1 MIKKLIKQ
9 LIPACFL
16 FLGVFTSC
24 TSEDEPDSPATLS
37 GISLHLQTS
46 AGNTRSSVEL
56 GTEAERQI
64 NSVSVWF
71 FKDGTPDTGKAVF
84 YTKKAASSST
94 GSLYL
99 NFTDEELRLHNMTS
113 EGKYE
118 IYVVANLPADAG
130 IDGETTIKDL
140 KDYSYTA
147 ASRPGSPFSMTGTSE
162 GTHDFGKNSQITI
175 SLLRVASRLDITVKN
190 ATGKS
195 WLINKINIVGDQKS
209 VLLFAPAGGA
219 TTPASDAFGTAQ
231 TVLDTPTTNDEATC
245 TGYIYE
251 NQSANAVKVVIEGSV
266 DGTAK
271 TWTTELKPN
280 GAVVLPRNTIC
291 DVTLNLKESAP
302 ILPTDVVSSIKA
314 WDMVS
319 VDGTIHGSYLYVD
332 HNTVEVL
339 FNIGGSIGL
348 TTNATQIHVDWK
360 NAFGFYLFGFPDD
373 TEATIPVTDSSAT
386 LEFFFKG
393 NTSDV
398 IPNGEVILTAGNL
411 SQKITLVKENSNLLF
426 DVKSVLVDGV
436 PVADGGTTTFPEW
449 DKGADTY
456 IEIIMNTNIIWAYR
470 MTAYAN
476 DGYPTGNTILN
487 KIVYTSGAAVEST
500 SGKLKLGY
508 APIIYD
514 DPDLMPMR
522 VEIELFLLNFNEL
535 GTKVRTFV
543 FKVEKP

>member
-1 MIKKLIKQ
+1 MMKRMIYQ
-9 LIPACFL
+9 LISVYL
-16 FLGVFTSC
+16 FLGVLASC
-24 TSEDEPDSPATLS
+24 SSEDEPGNAASAT
-37 GISLHLQTS
+37 GISIELKTTGQ
-46 AGNTRSSVEL
+46 TRSSVEP
-56 GTEAERQI
+56 GTEVERQI
-64 NSVSVWF
+64 NSASVWF
-71 FKDGTPDTGKAVF
+71 FKEGTRPDTGKAVF
-84 YTKKAASSST
+84 YKKIASSSST

-118 IYVVANLPADAG
+118 IYVVANLPADAT
-130 IDGETTIKDL
+130 IDGETTLQDL
-140 KDYSYTA
+140 KGYSYTA
-147 ASRPGSPFSMTGTSE
+147 ASRPGSPFCMTGTSE
-162 GTHDFGKNSQITI
+162 GTHDFGKNSQISI

-195 WLINKINIVGDQKS
+195 WLINKISIEGDQKS
-209 VLLFAPAGGA
+209 VLLFAPASG
-219 TTPASDAFGTAQ
+219 TTMSAADAFGTAQ
-231 TVLDTPTTNDEATC
+231 TVLTTPTTNDEVTC

-271 TWTTELKPN
+271 TWTAELKPA
-280 GAVVLPRNTIC
+280 GGVTVPRNTIC

-302 ILPTDVVSSIKA
+302 ISPTDAVSTIKA
-314 WDMVS
+314 WDIVS

-360 NAFGFYLFGFPDD
+360 NAPGFYLSGFPDD
-373 TEATIPVTDSSAT
+373 MEVTIPVTDSSTT

-398 IPNGEVILTAGNL
+398 VPNGEVILTAGNI
-411 SQKITLVKENSNLLF
+411 SQKITLVKENNNLLF

-449 DKGADTY
+449 NKGADTY

-470 MTAYAN
+470 MTVYAN

-487 KIVYTSGAAVEST
+487 KIVNTSGAAGEST
-500 SGKLKLGY
+500 SGKLKLKY
-508 APIIYD
+508 APLIYD

-522 VEIELFLLNFNEL
+522 VEIELFLLNFSEL
-535 GTKVRTFV
+535 GTKVRTFE